1 MTEKRIR
8 ELQDKSVE
16 IMQSKEQKKRVKK
29 LNKALEKCET
39 PLRTNICIM
48 EAPEG
53 EKEKIVKEIM
63 AEYVSNLMRN
73 TNLHLQEAQ

>member
-1 MTEKRIR
+1 M
-8 ELQDKSVE
+8 
-16 IMQSKEQKKRVKK
+16 
-29 LNKALEKCET
+29 NKALEKRET
-39 PLRTNICIM
+39 PLSTNICIM

-53 EKEKIVKEIM
+53 EKEKIVKEIT